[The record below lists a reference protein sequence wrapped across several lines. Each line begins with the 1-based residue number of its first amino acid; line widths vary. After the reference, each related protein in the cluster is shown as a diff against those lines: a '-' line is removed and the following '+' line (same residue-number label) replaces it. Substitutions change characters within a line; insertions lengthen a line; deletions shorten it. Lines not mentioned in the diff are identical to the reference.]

1 MLYLIRALIYSACV
15 LQNEILQKS
24 GSPLAPRQEVLKDIH
39 LYKERPE
46 MMEINIS
53 LELLREVPGARLHQR
68 VVNHNKRCL
77 GMYYSKG
84 ITDTDNIHIYKT
96 VVNCC
101 NVVNYMNNRQKGGDS
116 LYSKFLCSVVGKR

>member
-1 MLYLIRALIYSACV
+1 M
-15 LQNEILQKS
+15 
-24 GSPLAPRQEVLKDIH
+24 QEVLKDIH

-53 LELLREVPGARLHQR
+53 LKNFWESYQGLDHTG

-84 ITDTDNIHIYKT
+84 STNIDNIYI
-96 VVNCC
+96 
-101 NVVNYMNNRQKGGDS
+101 
-116 LYSKFLCSVVGKR
+116 